1 MSAPRSRRLG
11 ATAWTAIVAVIA
23 LASSLVAL
31 VFELRPD
38 LRRDPRTR
46 LGAQVS
52 IFSVDPGVSYGRFL
66 TDAAFS
72 DEAARRSRRAACRG
86 RPACGLLRIPGER
99 VYVRIAVEGF
109 KSRAIEIRLSLY
121 DAATKRRIEGAS
133 NVTVGGRRLESPS
146 DRAVVPVWLVCPPD
160 PDRRYFVRVEILH
173 RDEEVVLAVGDS
185 ERFRPRCEGGEV

>member
-1 MSAPRSRRLG
+1 MKAPRSRRLG
-11 ATAWTAIVAVIA
+11 ATAWTAIVAAVA

-38 LRRDPRTR
+38 LRRDPRSR
-46 LGAQVS
+46 LGADVS

-66 TDAAFS
+66 ADAAFS
-72 DEAARRSRRAACRG
+72 DEDARRSRRAACRG
-86 RPACGLLRIPGER
+86 RPPCGLLRIPGER

-146 DRAVVPVWLVCPPD
+146 DRAVVPVWLACPPD
-160 PDRRYFVRVEILH
+160 PARRYFVRVEILH
-173 RDEEVVLAVGDS
+173 RDEEVVLAVADS
-185 ERFRPRCEGGEV
+185 GRFRPRCEGGEV